1 MHAEGSTTADFAP
14 VRTAFEA
21 VLDVHDAAGAT
32 GAAVAVHHRG
42 EWVVDLWGGYAD
54 RARTR
59 PWAEDTLVMPYSV
72 TKPFAAVCAL
82 VLVDRGVLDLD
93 APLTTY
99 WPEMVAAT
107 TLRQVLSHQ
116 SGHALLE
123 KPAPAEALLDW
134 DWMCSLV
141 AAQPPLWEPGHGC
154 GESALLYGHLVGEV
168 VRRVDGRSLGTFLCE
183 EVCGP
188 HGLDFHVGVREDQ
201 LPRVAD
207 LTGLEA
213 RRTSAGV
220 GVLERAVSN
229 PPGAR
234 DPAVVNSTAWRA
246 AEVPAVNGHGT
257 ARAVAG
263 LFVALAEGRL
273 LSEPLA
279 REMAQPA
286 VTGLDHVIGEQ
297 VTWGLGVGLDD
308 DGFGMGGT
316 GGSLGWHSTEGD
328 YRLGFVTGLV
338 AEHDRVTRVD
348 NAVRGCLALPPL

>member
-1 MHAEGSTTADFAP
+1 VHAEGSTTAEFAA
-14 VRTAFEA
+14 VRDAFEA
-21 VLDVHDAAGAT
+21 VLDEHEAAGAT
-32 GAAVAVHHRG
+32 GTAVAVHHRG
-42 EWVVDLWGGYAD
+42 EWVVDLWGGHAD
-54 RARTR
+54 AARTK
-59 PWAEDTLVMPYSV
+59 PWAADTLVMPYSV

-123 KPAPAEALLDW
+123 RPAPPEALLDW
-134 DWMCSLV
+134 DRMCTLI

-168 VRRVDGRSLGTFLCE
+168 VRRVDGRSLGTFLRE
-183 EVCGP
+183 EVCDP
-188 HGLDFHVGVREDQ
+188 HGIDFHVGLREGD

-207 LTGLEA
+207 LTGLDT
-213 RRTSAGV
+213 RRTSDPAGV
-220 GVLERAVSN
+220 MERAVSN

-234 DPAVVNSTAWRA
+234 DPDVVNSTAWRV

-263 LFVALAEGRL
+263 LLVALAEGRL

-279 REMAQPA
+279 REMARPA
-286 VTGLDHVIGEQ
+286 VTALDYVLGEQ
-297 VTWGLGVGLDD
+297 ATWGLGVGIDD
-308 DGFGMGGT
+308 DGIGMGGL
-316 GGSLGWHSTEGD
+316 GGSLAWHSTEGD
-328 YRLGFVTGLV
+328 YVLGFVTGLV

-348 NAVRGCLALPPL
+348 NAVRACLGLPPL

>member
-14 VRTAFEA
+14 VRAAFEA
-21 VLDVHDAAGAT
+21 VLDEHEAAGAT

-42 EWVVDLWGGYAD
+42 EWVVDLWGGSAD
-54 RARTR
+54 VARTR

-82 VLVDRGVLDLD
+82 VLVDRGRARPRRAADDVLAGDGRGDD
-93 APLTTY
+93 A
-99 WPEMVAAT
+99 
-107 TLRQVLSHQ
+107 
-116 SGHALLE
+116 
-123 KPAPAEALLDW
+123 APG
-134 DWMCSLV
+134 
-141 AAQPPLWEPGHGC
+141 AQPPVRARAAGEAGAGGGAARLGPDVCAGRRAAAAVGAGHGC

-168 VRRVDGRSLGTFLCE
+168 VRRVDGRSLGTFLRE

-188 HGLDFHVGVREDQ
+188 HGLDFHVGLREAE

-207 LTGLEA
+207 LTGLES

-234 DPAVVNSTAWRA
+234 DPAVVNSTAWRV

-257 ARAVAG
+257 ARSVAG
-263 LFVALAEGRL
+263 LFVALTEGRL

-279 REMAQPA
+279 REMARPA
-286 VTGLDHVIGEQ
+286 VTGLDYVIGEQ

-316 GGSLGWHSTEGD
+316 GGSLGWHSTEGG
-328 YRLGFVTGLV
+328 YSLGFVTGLV

-348 NAVRGCLALPPL
+348 NAVRGCLGLPPL

>member
-1 MHAEGSTTADFAP
+1 MHAVGSTTAAFAP
-14 VRTAFEA
+14 VRDAFEA
-21 VLDVHDAAGAT
+21 VLDEHDAAGAT

-168 VRRVDGRSLGTFLCE
+168 VRRVDGRSLGTFLRE